1 MADGINR
8 RGLGRRC
15 FMWYWLL
22 YILWSV
28 VDDAMIK
35 IRLRIDGSYGKIL
48 KRERGHFYGERPISY
63 YKSFYCSIF

>member
-1 MADGINR
+1 
-8 RGLGRRC
+8 
-15 FMWYWLL
+15 MWYWLL